1 MGKIKR
7 GFLITGIAVL
17 IVIIA
22 IIAFIS
28 PITKYLIEK
37 YDKKFTGRE
46 ISIDWAYVNP
56 FTGFIHFSNLKINE
70 FEKDTVFFSAKDLS
84 VNIAMIK
91 LLFKKY
97 ELTEV
102 HLNEPRGIVI
112 QRKKTFNFS
121 DIIERFSA
129 KDKKKKQSKSVEYS
143 INNIKI
149 TDGVFYYKE
158 LETPIY
164 YSIKKVNIDS
174 KGISWD
180 VDTMP
185 IHFSFYSGSG
195 IGDIEGKFAFNL
207 KNSNYSLKVIVH
219 KFDLNIIGQYI
230 KDLSNYGNFKAF
242 LDADFQSKGNFK
254 DRENVTASGKLK
266 ISDFH
271 FGKNPSDDYA
281 SFEKLEINIHEVSP
295 KKLIYIYDSITI
307 HKPYFKFEK
316 YDYLDNVQT
325 VFGKAG
331 ANVKAANADDAKYN
345 LVIEIAKYIKVLS
358 KNFLR
363 SNYRM
368 DRVAIYN
375 GELEYVDYTL
385 NEKFSIALKPFNF
398 SADSVEKQHT
408 RVNFQ
413 INSGIK
419 PYGNMYVRISIN
431 PKDSSDFDL
440 NFNFSKLPMSM
451 FNPYLKKFT
460 SFPLD
465 RGTIGI
471 KGDWKVKNGEIKSN
485 NHLVIIDPRVGE
497 KNKNK
502 NSKWIPLRFIMFFVR
517 ERGNV
522 IDYEI
527 PIKGDLKNPKFIL
540 KDAIFDALGNIF
552 IKPPTTPYRMEV
564 RNVETEIEKSL
575 TLKWEIGKSDIR
587 KSQASFLKSV
597 AQFIENTP
605 NALITV
611 TPQNYLAK
619 EKEYILLFE
628 AKKKYFIESN
638 KNRNVVLSD
647 DDSLFIEK
655 MSIKDSL
662 FVNYLDKYCE
672 DTLLFTIQAKCAVLI
687 NQKIVEEK
695 INRLNKERLA
705 VFKSYF
711 NQKDLLKSVKIN
723 QGVAV
728 IPFNGYSFYKIE
740 YKGEFP
746 ENLIKAYRKMNLLNN
761 ESPRDKYKRKIN

>member
-1 MGKIKR
+1 LRDLAPKTRKR
-7 GFLITGIAVL
+7 
-17 IVIIA
+17 
-22 IIAFIS
+22 
-28 PITKYLIEK
+28 
-37 YDKKFTGRE
+37 
-46 ISIDWAYVNP
+46 
-56 FTGFIHFSNLKINE
+56 SN
-70 FEKDTVFFSAKDLS
+70 
-84 VNIAMIK
+84 
-91 LLFKKY
+91 
-97 ELTEV
+97 
-102 HLNEPRGIVI
+102 
-112 QRKKTFNFS
+112 QKT
-121 DIIERFSA
+121 
-129 KDKKKKQSKSVEYS
+129 VEYS

-185 IHFSFYSGSG
+185 INFSFYSGSG
-195 IGDIEGKFAFNL
+195 IGDMKGKFTFNL
-207 KNSNYSLKVIVH
+207 KNNDYSLNVIVH
-219 KFDLNIIGQYI
+219 KFDLNIVGQYI

-254 DRENVTASGKLK
+254 DRENVTASGKIK

-271 FGKNPSDDYA
+271 FGKNPIDDYA

-295 KKLIYIYDSITI
+295 KKLIYFYDSITI

-345 LVIEIAKYIKVLS
+345 LVIEIAKYIKMLS

-363 SNYRM
+363 SNYRV

-375 GELEYVDYTL
+375 GEFEYVDYTL

-398 SADSVEKQHT
+398 SADSVEKQHA

-419 PYGNMYVRISIN
+419 PYGYMDVGISIN

-440 NFNFSKLPMSM
+440 NFNFAKLPMSM
-451 FNPYLKKFT
+451 FNPYLTKFT

-465 RGTIGI
+465 RGTIEI
-471 KGDWKVKNGEIKSN
+471 KGDWKVKNGEIKST

-497 KNKNK
+497 KKKNK

-540 KDAIFDALGNIF
+540 KDAIYDALGNIF

-575 TLKWEIGKSDIR
+575 TLKWEIGKSDIN

-611 TPQNYLAK
+611 TPQNFIAK
-619 EKEYILLFE
+619 ETEHILLFE

-647 DDSLFIEK
+647 DDSIYIEK

-662 FVNYLDKYCE
+662 FVNYLNRHCN
-672 DTLLFTIQAKCAVLI
+672 DTLLFTIQAKCAILI
-687 NQKIVEEK
+687 NQSIIEEK
-695 INRLNKERLA
+695 INRLNKERLT

-711 NQKDLLKSVKIN
+711 NQKDLLRSVKIN
-723 QGVAV
+723 QGKNV
-728 IPFNGYSFYKIE
+728 IPYNGYSFYKIE